1 MALAEGLRLLGE
13 GTPRDQVM
21 ARRLVEVEDAGQAA
35 DRTSAQKK
43 VFNRTFT
50 RDDIMGLS
58 VKERE
63 KYKAK
68 QSKLQSA
75 MSTFHTQRKK
85 RTGGVVPVG
94 AIPVIATAEPQQNRG
109 LQDLL

>member
-58 VKERE
+58 AKERE

-75 MSTFHTQRKK
+75 MSTFHTQ
-85 RTGGVVPVG
+85 V
-94 AIPVIATAEPQQNRG
+94 RG
-109 LQDLL
+109 MIYLLPTQLVYNTFHIQCCWK